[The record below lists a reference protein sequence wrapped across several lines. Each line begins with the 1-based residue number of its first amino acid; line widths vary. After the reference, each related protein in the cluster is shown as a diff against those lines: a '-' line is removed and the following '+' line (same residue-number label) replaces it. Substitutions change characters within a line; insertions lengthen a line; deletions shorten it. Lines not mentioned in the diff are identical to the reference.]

1 VTVHGEAATVE
12 ATGWRKTY
20 ILCASTTGMLEPLQL
35 GIPGGP
41 ELLIV
46 LLLAVLLFGA
56 SKIPKLAR
64 ASGEAIGEFQKGR
77 EEVEQEL
84 QDIRDPSDGPAEDEE
99 FVDTEPVTTDEETAG
114 AEE

>member
-1 VTVHGEAATVE
+1 MFDVLFVG
-12 ATGWRKTY
+12 
-20 ILCASTTGMLEPLQL
+20 

-46 LLLAVLLFGA
+46 LVLAVLLFGA

-77 EEVEQEL
+77 AELENELEEV
-84 QDIRDPSDGPAEDEE
+84 RDTTPDDVVDAE
-99 FVDTEPVTTDEETAG
+99 PTTDSD
-114 AEE
+114 

>member
-1 VTVHGEAATVE
+1 MF
-12 ATGWRKTY
+12 R
-20 ILCASTTGMLEPLQL
+20 LLQIG

-77 EEVEQEL
+77 EEVESEL
-84 QDIRDPSDGPAEDEE
+84 EEMRDQPASASGGSETAQNENEE
-99 FVDTEPVTTDEETAG
+99 FVDTEPVTAD

>member
-1 VTVHGEAATVE
+1 
-12 ATGWRKTY
+12 
-20 ILCASTTGMLEPLQL
+20 MLRLLQIG

-64 ASGEAIGEFQKGR
+64 AGGEAIGEFQKGR
-77 EEVEQEL
+77 EEVESEL
-84 QDIRDPSDGPAEDEE
+84 EEMRDQPTSTSTSGSGSSETAQGENEE
-99 FVDTEPVTTDEETAG
+99 FVDTEPVTADGEE
-114 AEE
+114 

>member
-1 VTVHGEAATVE
+1 
-12 ATGWRKTY
+12 
-20 ILCASTTGMLEPLQL
+20 MLEPLQL

-84 QDIRDPSDGPAEDEE
+84 QDIRDGPGETETDGDDN
-99 FVDTEPVTTDEETAG
+99 FVETEPITADDGSDE
-114 AEE
+114 

>member
-1 VTVHGEAATVE
+1 MFG
-12 ATGWRKTY
+12 
-20 ILCASTTGMLEPLQL
+20 LLQIG

-77 EEVEQEL
+77 EEVESEL
-84 QDIRDPSDGPAEDEE
+84 EEMRDQPGEATTASTSGSSETTQSQSETEE
-99 FVDTEPVTTDEETAG
+99 FVDTEPVTAD

>member
-1 VTVHGEAATVE
+1 MFG
-12 ATGWRKTY
+12 
-20 ILCASTTGMLEPLQL
+20 PLQIG

-41 ELLIV
+41 ELLII

-77 EEVEQEL
+77 EEVESEL
-84 QDIRDPSDGPAEDEE
+84 NEMRDAPNETTSPTTGTDTTSDADADA
-99 FVDTEPVTTDEETAG
+99 DTEESDFVETEPITADNDE
-114 AEE
+114 

>member
-1 VTVHGEAATVE
+1 MFEVLFVG
-12 ATGWRKTY
+12 
-20 ILCASTTGMLEPLQL
+20 

-46 LLLAVLLFGA
+46 LALAVLLFGA

-77 EEVEQEL
+77 AELENELEEV
-84 QDIRDPSDGPAEDEE
+84 RDAAPDEVVDAE
-99 FVDTEPVTTDEETAG
+99 PTTDSD
-114 AEE
+114 

>member
-1 VTVHGEAATVE
+1 
-12 ATGWRKTY
+12 
-20 ILCASTTGMLEPLQL
+20 MLEPLQL

-77 EEVEQEL
+77 EEVEKEL
-84 QDIRDPSDGPAEDEE
+84 QDIRDGPGESTASDGGDEE
-99 FVDTEPVTTDEETAG
+99 FVETEPVTTDEETAS
-114 AEE
+114 ADE

>member
-1 VTVHGEAATVE
+1 MFGPVQIG
-12 ATGWRKTY
+12 
-20 ILCASTTGMLEPLQL
+20 

-77 EEVEQEL
+77 EEVESEL
-84 QDIRDPSDGPAEDEE
+84 EEMRNQPGEEAPSPSPSDATGTTQAVETASDQTAGTEE
-99 FVDTEPVTTDEETAG
+99 NDDFVETEPVTADSEE
-114 AEE
+114 